1 MKHFGKM
8 YIYFDEYP
16 PYSGAISKF
25 FETIINARIQCDNGY
40 PYYLIKE
47 NILTWINEE
56 SWYIMQKLCS

>member
-1 MKHFGKM
+1 M

-40 PYYLIKE
+40 PYSSIKD
-47 NILTWINEE
+47 NMLTWITE
-56 SWYIMQKLCS
+56 